1 LKDEAIGPFVDEKDF
16 RLLVEL
22 NENARRSFQA
32 LGRRVTLSAP
42 AVRDRIRRLE
52 ERGVVQGY
60 WVSIDPAVFGRQD
73 LLVAF
78 DKEWTREEA
87 RGALKADDV
96 AWIAWKVDG
105 SVTVELWPQDA
116 AHAVRGLAHF
126 LGREPTWQGLS
137 RSGWNGKLTG
147 LDWRILDALIDSPL
161 ASIEELSGATGL
173 SPKTVR
179 KHLTDLIRREAIFVV
194 PRLGLPTDSG
204 VLVYN
209 LVIGGTAPF
218 SALKRTIGDAVLIH
232 ETKDPR
238 RLYLFCRA
246 DNLGELTA
254 TTHALERLPGVE
266 SVQLSL
272 NREMIMATDYVHGLI
287 REEISK
293 HGKFVPE

>member
-1 LKDEAIGPFVDEKDF
+1 MDEKDF

-32 LGRRVTLSAP
+32 LGWRVTLSAP

-116 AHAVRGLAHF
+116 AHAVRGLTHF

-147 LDWRILDALIDSPL
+147 LDWRILDALIDAPL
-161 ASIEELSGATGL
+161 ASI
-173 SPKTVR
+173 
-179 KHLTDLIRREAIFVV
+179 
-194 PRLGLPTDSG
+194 
-204 VLVYN
+204 
-209 LVIGGTAPF
+209 
-218 SALKRTIGDAVLIH
+218 
-232 ETKDPR
+232 
-238 RLYLFCRA
+238 
-246 DNLGELTA
+246 
-254 TTHALERLPGVE
+254 
-266 SVQLSL
+266 
-272 NREMIMATDYVHGLI
+272 
-287 REEISK
+287 
-293 HGKFVPE
+293 